1 MSESGDIVK
10 FQRWLQSQLSEAESI
25 EDPKEKKRRILRIDA
40 ALSETIFFR
49 ELLETIDNVI
59 ESPFVQRQTPVRN
72 NEKHELTPKQ
82 NNSSTCSKCNGE
94 IDPELKFCLL
104 CGEY

>member
-1 MSESGDIVK
+1 MSESSDIVK
-10 FQRWLQSQLSEAESI
+10 FQRWLQSQLSEAENI
-25 EDPKEKKRRILRIDA
+25 DDPKEKQRRILRLDA

-59 ESPFVQRQTPVRN
+59 ESPFVQRENPVRN
-72 NEKHELTPKQ
+72 TNRQEVIIKPK
-82 NNSSTCSKCNGE
+82 NSLLCSKCNGE
-94 IDPELKFCLL
+94 IDTELKFCLL

>member
-1 MSESGDIVK
+1 MSETGDIVK

-25 EDPKEKKRRILRIDA
+25 EDPKEKERRILRLDA
-40 ALSETIFFR
+40 ALAETIFFR

-59 ESPFVQRQTPVRN
+59 ESPFVQRDNPVRN
-72 NEKHELTPKQ
+72 NERQELTPKQ
-82 NNSSTCSKCNGE
+82 SDSLTCSKCSGE
-94 IDPELKFCLL
+94 IDPELQFCLL

>member
-1 MSESGDIVK
+1 MGESSDIVK
-10 FQRWLQSQLSEAESI
+10 FQRWLQSQLSEAENI
-25 EDPKEKKRRILRIDA
+25 EDPKEKQRRILRLDS

-59 ESPFVQRQTPVRN
+59 ESPFVQREKPVRN
-72 NEKHELTPKQ
+72 TNKQEVKIKQ
-82 NNSSTCSKCNGE
+82 NDSAICSKCSGE
-94 IDPELKFCLL
+94 IDAELKFCLL

>member
-1 MSESGDIVK
+1 MSDSGDIVK
-10 FQRWLQSQLSEAESI
+10 FQRWLQSQLSDAENI
-25 EDPKEKKRRILRIDA
+25 EDTEERNRRILRLDA

-59 ESPFVQRQTPVRN
+59 ESPFVQRETPVRN
-72 NEKHELTPKQ
+72 NERQSVSMEET
-82 NNSSTCSKCNGE
+82 NSLTCSKCNGE

>member
-1 MSESGDIVK
+1 MSESSDIVK
-10 FQRWLQSQLSEAESI
+10 FQRWLQSQLSEAENI
-25 EDPKEKKRRILRIDA
+25 EDPKEKQRKILRLDS

-59 ESPFVQRQTPVRN
+59 ESPFVQRENPVRN
-72 NEKHELTPKQ
+72 TNRQEVAIKQ
-82 NNSSTCSKCNGE
+82 KNSLLCSKCNGE
-94 IDPELKFCLL
+94 IDAELKFCLL

>member
-1 MSESGDIVK
+1 MSESSDIVK

-25 EDPKEKKRRILRIDA
+25 EEHNEKKRRILKIDA

-49 ELLETIDNVI
+49 ELLDTIDNVI
-59 ESPFVQRQTPVRN
+59 ESPFVQRETPVRN
-72 NEKHELTPKQ
+72 NERQEMSPKQ
-82 NNSSTCSKCNGE
+82 SNSLTCSKCNGE

>member
-1 MSESGDIVK
+1 M
-10 FQRWLQSQLSEAESI
+10 R
-25 EDPKEKKRRILRIDA
+25 KKKNLKIDA

-49 ELLETIDNVI
+49 ELLDTIDNVI
-59 ESPFVQRQTPVRN
+59 ESPFVQRETPVRN
-72 NEKHELTPKQ
+72 NERQEMSPKQ
-82 NNSSTCSKCNGE
+82 SNSLTCSKCNGE

>member
-1 MSESGDIVK
+1 MSESSDIVK
-10 FQRWLQSQLSEAESI
+10 FQRWLQSQLSEAENI
-25 EDPKEKKRRILRIDA
+25 DDPKEKQRRILRLDA

-59 ESPFVQRQTPVRN
+59 ESPFVQRENPVRN
-72 NEKHELTPKQ
+72 TNRQEVTIKQ
-82 NNSSTCSKCNGE
+82 NNSLLCSKCNGE
-94 IDPELKFCLL
+94 IDAELKFCLL